1 METIMEPQVEENILQ
16 EQARLF
22 GPWKILPDIVIALR
36 ASINGSNAPWT
47 LERLKEVVTFLKKK
61 KSVWHPTD
69 DSIDACVLLMVS
81 EAIHLGEKEINT
93 RGW

>member
-1 METIMEPQVEENILQ
+1 MEPAVEEKILE

-22 GPWKILPDIVIALR
+22 GPWQTLPGIVIDLR
-36 ASINGSNAPWT
+36 ASINGSDDP
-47 LERLKEVVTFLKKK
+47 LPMERLKEVVTFLKKK

-69 DSIDACVLLMVS
+69 DPIDACVLLMVS
-81 EAIHLGEKEINT
+81 EAICLGENEINT

>member
-1 METIMEPQVEENILQ
+1 MENFARPRPWPEGFDQRQQRPVADGSPQ
-16 EQARLF
+16 
-22 GPWKILPDIVIALR
+22 K
-36 ASINGSNAPWT
+36 
-47 LERLKEVVTFLKKK
+47 KVTFLKK

-69 DSIDACVLLMVS
+69 DPIDACVLLMVS